1 MPTNKE
7 IEGFNRA
14 INGNNIELLKE
25 MIESHPL
32 RYFFNLKLDKN
43 EFTLFHKI
51 IIYEQI
57 PMFNSILEIFKNKF
71 QEEKGIEFSKHKN
84 SINSNIISQNEE
96 EKKSTDSEEI
106 DEIKLSKLLSLEDK
120 EGNTPMLFAAYKGQ
134 INIITKMIELG
145 VNFNIKN
152 RAGLNVI
159 HMAAQN
165 DMANII
171 IFFKEK
177 FNFNL
182 YHKDNQGNNPI
193 HWASSNSAKYALEY
207 LLYYLEEKN
216 KDIINDR
223 NKNGQT
229 ALHLAILTNGS
240 TEIIKRL
247 IKKGVKLNIKDK
259 NDMTALDI
267 TKDNLKYENIN
278 RLITDYTKTNC
289 LGLNYHINNFKNN
302 YFKFIVFISLLSLHI
317 ICSNYLFFPFLDDN
331 IGIQQGLKLIYYTTS
346 FFFICYFIYIIN
358 SGAGKINE
366 KINESLLDLVSNEKD
381 VKKICP
387 ICMVYQ
393 KKYSKH
399 CYICHKC
406 IEIYDHHC
414 HWINNCVG
422 AGNKKQF
429 IIFLSI
435 MLSFLCFSYFL
446 SFQIL
451 IMPINDQYYESNYF
465 MSSYKNKIIISS
477 ISCLINLFFCFPV
490 GYILKNQME
499 TDCPPKPKKNEIKEY
514 RNELKEI
521 NKKNSIINQL
531 QIKED

>member
-14 INGNNIELLKE
+14 INDNNIELLKE

-57 PMFNSILEIFKNKF
+57 PMFNSILEVFKNKF

-171 IFFKEK
+171 IYFKEK

-182 YHKDNQGNNPI
+182 YLKDNQGNNPI

-207 LLYYLEEKN
+207 LLYYLDEKN
-216 KDIINDR
+216 KEIINDR

-240 TEIIKRL
+240 TEIIKKL
-247 IKKGVKLNIKDK
+247 IKKGIKVNIKDK

-331 IGIQQGLKLIYYTTS
+331 IGIQQGLKLIYYIIS
-346 FFFICYFIYIIN
+346 FLFICYFIYIIN
-358 SGAGKINE
+358 SGAGKIKE
-366 KINESLLDLVSNEKD
+366 KINESLLDLVIQEKD
-381 VKKICP
+381 VKKLCP
-387 ICMVYQ
+387 ICMVHQ
-393 KKYSKH
+393 KTFSKH
-399 CYICHKC
+399 CFICNQC

-414 HWINNCVG
+414 HWINNCIG
-422 AGNKKQF
+422 AGNKKKF
-429 IIFLSI
+429 IIFLMI
-435 MLSFLCFSYFL
+435 LLSYLCLCYFI
-446 SFQIL
+446 SFEVL
-451 IMPINDQYYESNYF
+451 ITPINEKYYKSNNF
-465 MSSYKNKIIISS
+465 MSTYKNKNIISF
-477 ISCLINLFFCFPV
+477 ILCLLNLFFCFPV

-499 TDCPPKPKKNEIKEY
+499 TECPPKPKKNEIKEY
-514 RNELKEI
+514 YKELKEV
-521 NKKNSIINQL
+521 NQKDSIINQL